1 MKAAAIDSISFLVDD
16 QFARRPSPNLKRVI
30 STCGSRQA
38 REARKSHEMTRKH
51 SMARSRESLSN
62 KLIHVEKWTNM
73 CNRSQERERRR
84 RWPHVTRRRTML
96 LFREISC
103 DFRVPSRCREPKVE
117 TLRLRSAK
125 VGAPTSSPIKVNLK
139 ANCDDLQAEQQAQRF
154 SRVSDSATRRALVY
168 RAKRLWSESPLHSCK
183 SQDLARHQ
191 IPAANRPVRG
201 FLLYI

>member
-1 MKAAAIDSISFLVDD
+1 
-16 QFARRPSPNLKRVI
+16 
-30 STCGSRQA
+30 
-38 REARKSHEMTRKH
+38 
-51 SMARSRESLSN
+51 MARSRESLSN

-168 RAKRLWSESPLHSCK
+168 RAKRLWSEFPRNSCK
-183 SQDLARHQ
+183 SQFGSSKFLMESRFPSLALRALHESSWACRPP
-191 IPAANRPVRG
+191 PAVK
-201 FLLYI
+201 

>member
-1 MKAAAIDSISFLVDD
+1 
-16 QFARRPSPNLKRVI
+16 
-30 STCGSRQA
+30 
-38 REARKSHEMTRKH
+38 MTRKH

-73 CNRSQERERRR
+73 CNRSQKRERRR

-96 LFREISC
+96 LFRGISC

-125 VGAPTSSPIKVNLK
+125 VGAPTSSPIKVILK
-139 ANCDDLQAEQQAQRF
+139 ANCDDLQAERQAQRF

-191 IPAANRPVRG
+191 IPAANRPVRD